1 MELSPRQRT
10 ALASICDTFFPADNG
25 VPSASELGVVDALRG
40 AVAANPRAAERRQLA
55 RLLTLWDTALLTGLG
70 GGGLR
75 RFSALDQAQRERVLL
90 SWCDSR
96 LPQRRAAFQALRKGA
111 LLVSYMLPKP
121 DGSPNPVWDA
131 IGFPVRSARRPT
143 PRPSRSQPLE
153 IAADT
158 DLSCDVVVVGSGA
171 GGGTA
176 AGVLAAGRARRGRP
190 RDGRLLRRRRLRRL
204 ARSPP

>member
-1 MELSPRQRT
+1 MTVHTQFSPRQRA
-10 ALASICDTFFPADNG
+10 ALASLCDTFFPADNG
-25 VPSASELGVVDALRG
+25 VPSASELGVVDALLG

-90 SWCDSR
+90 SWCESR
-96 LPQRRAAFQALRKGA
+96 LPQRRAAFQALRNGS
-111 LLVSYMLPKP
+111 LLVSYMLSNP

-131 IGFPVRSARRPT
+131 MGFPGPLGKKADAAPKSLK
-143 PRPSRSQPLE
+143 PLE

-158 DLSCDVVVVGSGA
+158 RAAWPGS
-171 GGGTA
+171 TSQQWT
-176 AGVLAAGRARRGRP
+176 RP
-190 RDGRLLRRRRLRRL
+190 T
-204 ARSPP
+204 